1 MEIVYT
7 NGMITINETL
17 VVILLSFLIFV
28 MILNRLM
35 FRPLRE
41 TIKKRD
47 DHLNTLD
54 NDIKTAQEKA
64 TDLMARLKE
73 KESSARQDGQALRN
87 ELEVMANTQAKE
99 IVEAAR
105 GTISDLRENTKKE
118 VNTQVDQA
126 KKTIQQD
133 AERLSL
139 EIMTKV
145 LGRQVS

>member
-54 NDIKTAQEKA
+54 NDIKTIRAYK
-64 TDLMARLKE
+64 M
-73 KESSARQDGQALRN
+73 
-87 ELEVMANTQAKE
+87 
-99 IVEAAR
+99 
-105 GTISDLRENTKKE
+105 
-118 VNTQVDQA
+118 
-126 KKTIQQD
+126 
-133 AERLSL
+133 
-139 EIMTKV
+139 
-145 LGRQVS
+145 

>member
-17 VVILLSFLIFV
+17 VVILVSFLIFV

-35 FRPLRE
+35 FRPLLDTIRKRE
-41 TIKKRD
+41 T
-47 DHLNTLD
+47 HLDTLD
-54 NDIKTAQEKA
+54 GEIKTAQEKA
-64 TDLMARLKE
+64 AALMARLRE
-73 KESSARQDGQALRN
+73 KEASARQEGQALRN
-87 ELEVMANTQAKE
+87 EMETAANDQAKE

-118 VNTQVDQA
+118 VNSQVTAA
-126 KKTIQQD
+126 KKMIQQD

-139 EIMTKV
+139 EIMTKILDREV
-145 LGRQVS
+145 A